1 MGSGGEE
8 GGEEREGKEKRPR
21 AGPTQMEF
29 QTRSRAGPK
38 QNLKK
43 TIRWVKVTHRQS
55 ERLVT

>member
-8 GGEEREGKEKRPR
+8 GGEEREGKEKPPR

-29 QTRSRAGPK
+29 QTRSCAGLK

-43 TIRWVKVTHRQS
+43 TMRWVKVTHRQS
-55 ERLVT
+55 ERPVT